1 MISEKQFTAL
11 IEDYLKGS
19 DHFLIEVQ
27 IKPLN
32 HIMVFIDGDHG
43 VNIDACKALSRFLES
58 KLDRDQE
65 DFDLMVS
72 SAGATRPLQVQR
84 QYLIHLGKSLDVA
97 TNAGIKLEGVLLEA
111 DSNGI
116 KIEQEIKI
124 TKKAIEKKV
133 VELKYEE
140 IKSAKI
146 ILNFKRA

>member
-1 MISEKQFTAL
+1 
-11 IEDYLKGS
+11 
-19 DHFLIEVQ
+19 
-27 IKPLN
+27 
-32 HIMVFIDGDHG
+32 
-43 VNIDACKALSRFLES
+43 
-58 KLDRDQE
+58 
-65 DFDLMVS
+65 
-72 SAGATRPLQVQR
+72 
-84 QYLIHLGKSLDVA
+84 VA

-146 ILNFKRA
+146 ILNFKRS